1 MVACVVGLIVIADT
15 PEFFSRVVCGATEP
29 VPGEDPPDDEA
40 GEEEPP
46 PPIKNI
52 AAIATTTTT
61 PITAAMGSHGWS
73 KEAFLLFLMS
83 VLQNIC

>member
-1 MVACVVGLIVIADT
+1 LIVIADT
-15 PEFFSRVVCGATEP
+15 PEFFSSVVSGATELVP
-29 VPGEDPPDDEA
+29 VGDEA
-40 GEEEPP
+40 PEEEGEEEVPP
-46 PPIKNI
+46 PPRKNI
-52 AAIATTTTT
+52 AAIATTAIT